1 MGSPRRSEPVAHLC
15 RSSCWHTSNFF
26 KRPGGAQE
34 KPSKLLKHM
43 YLHDCMLRCTS
54 NGRVTRRS
62 SFFLIA
68 SFHIPHSAYHLHK
81 YSCSFRTKRLGSRS
95 RTATHSFCPLAENG
109 SPVLLTSGCREL
121 LRTGKQNR
129 MRRAL
134 LFDPSGCKTCQK
146 SKAGP
151 EENREADGW
160 GRRRVNSKLR
170 KRKSRSS
177 QGCRGSV
184 AYIHKHIRSRTVP
197 KDINYATLHCTA

>member
-54 NGRVTRRS
+54 NGLVTRRS

-95 RTATHSFCPLAENG
+95 GTATHSFCPLAENG

-134 LFDPSGCKTCQK
+134 LFDPSGCKTKLESSETLDRSRGDSQRQNQAERSPTEQRK
-146 SKAGP
+146 QNKV
-151 EENREADGW
+151 
-160 GRRRVNSKLR
+160 RRRR
-170 KRKSRSS
+170 KQRNFR
-177 QGCRGSV
+177 RGWEG
-184 AYIHKHIRSRTVP
+184 VP
-197 KDINYATLHCTA
+197 ENGELL